1 MVADPLREKV
11 ELYRWEL
18 ERADRL
24 LANPYLPMA
33 LRPNIDRV
41 RSIMASMLRAA
52 EARLAARDNQR
63 KGN

>member
-24 LANPYLPMA
+24 LANTYLPA
-33 LRPNIDRV
+33 DLRPNLIRV
-41 RSIMASMLRAA
+41 RSNMASLLKSA
-52 EARLAARDNQR
+52 EDRLKARSTDTER
-63 KGN
+63 K